1 MSKVG
6 GFAKLSPYG
15 VSMDCL
21 VLSIKMF
28 GESVA
33 TLPISQARSNEW
45 VALSTVMVGAL
56 ALYGAK
62 WRRADRIQD
71 VRNVTPVKREKQHDC
86 GVQPR
91 R

>member
-1 MSKVG
+1 
-6 GFAKLSPYG
+6 
-15 VSMDCL
+15 
-21 VLSIKMF
+21 MF

-62 WRRADRIQD
+62 LGRADRIQD
-71 VRNVTPVKREKQHDC
+71 VRNVTPVK
-86 GVQPR
+86 
-91 R
+91 